1 MTRSK
6 LLLRGFAVKG
16 DLEMEWY
23 QVGEGGVKGD
33 FFFCLFS
40 FKNWE
45 IARLCS
51 DGNDPPERKINDDIG
66 KRG

>member
-16 DLEMEWY
+16 DLEMEY

-33 FFFCLFS
+33 FFSVCFL
-40 FKNWE
+40 
-45 IARLCS
+45 L
-51 DGNDPPERKINDDIG
+51 KIE
-66 KRG
+66 K